1 MRSLTSALDPRRNSL
16 NALRLILA
24 GAVVVSHSWPIGGY
38 GADPGHGPDG
48 SNLGSWAVAGF
59 FVISGYLITASR
71 VNSRS
76 FGDYLW
82 RRVLRI
88 YPAFLVALL
97 LVAFVFAPLS
107 ALVDPSA
114 TPTFLA
120 GAKFVVKNLAL
131 YVNSWGVAGTLSSVP
146 FPGVWIVTFWT
157 LFWEFVCYLII
168 GVLWTIRRGKASVV
182 TVVAV
187 LFAATTLMTL
197 MHEMLFPN
205 APWLLVRYVHVS
217 AFFAAGSLVYF
228 ARDRL
233 PDSAWLAAASAAA
246 LVAEVLTGTFQLLA
260 GLPAAY
266 LMVYLGAHLP
276 LHRVGGKNDIS
287 YGLYL
292 YSGPVQQAL
301 VLVLGALA
309 LKVGP
314 VILAAM
320 SLVAATPLA
329 WGSWLLVEKP
339 ALRLKRLTAA
349 AREPR
354 DAATS
359 PATGHP
365 HGAASGPA
373 PALRLS
379 PPAWSGANPT

>member
-24 GAVVVSHSWPIGGY
+24 GAVVVSHSWPIGGF
-38 GADPGHGPDG
+38 GADPGRGPDG

-59 FVISGYLITASR
+59 FVLSGYLITASR

-114 TPTFLA
+114 TPSFLA

-168 GVLWTIRRGKASVV
+168 GVLWSLRRSRASVV

-197 MHEMLFPN
+197 AHEVLVPN

-217 AFFAAGSLVYF
+217 SFFAAGSLVYF

-233 PDSAWLAAASAAA
+233 PDSTWLAAASAAA
-246 LVAEVLTGTFQLLA
+246 LVTEVLTGTFQLLA

-266 LMVYLGAHLP
+266 LMLYLGAHLP
-276 LHRVGGKNDIS
+276 LRWAGRKNDVS
-287 YGLYL
+287 YGIYL

-301 VLVLGALA
+301 VLLLGALA

-314 VILAAM
+314 VMLAIISLAAT
-320 SLVAATPLA
+320 APLA

-339 ALRLKRLTAA
+339 AMRLKRLTATK
-349 AREPR
+349 RER
-354 DAATS
+354 GDGASS
-359 PATGHP
+359 PATGP
-365 HGAASGPA
+365 SRGAASGPA
-373 PALRLS
+373 PARLAS
-379 PPAWSGANPT
+379 PLAASR